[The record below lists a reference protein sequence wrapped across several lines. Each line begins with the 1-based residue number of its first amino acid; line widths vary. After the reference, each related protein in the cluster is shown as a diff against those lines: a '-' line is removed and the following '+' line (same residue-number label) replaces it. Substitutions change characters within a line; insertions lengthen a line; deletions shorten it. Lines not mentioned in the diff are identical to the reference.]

1 MFSIALLQDN
11 HNHPAYRGASLRAGG
26 LGGTESSVIQLAEA
40 LAARGHTVYALNR
53 LDLTVQERGV
63 MWMPLRD
70 MKALPP
76 IDVAIGVNSTRIF
89 SGLRARKKITWLH
102 NPPKLRQ
109 QLKRRNLFALL
120 RHRPHAVLLG
130 EYHSGLLHSWLP
142 YSDRSIIFHGVADNF
157 FLGEPERAP
166 RLPRAIFAS
175 QPKRG
180 LAFVTE
186 AWAEIRARAPD
197 AELHV
202 FCPQAKE
209 REAAEACRDKP
220 GVVIRGSVSRA
231 QLSEELRAARVM
243 LIPGVADETYCL
255 AAAEATAAGV
265 PIVTRGAG
273 ALAERVVEGNTGFI
287 SPATNDFIRDAVR
300 LLTEDDLWLKMHAS
314 CVGDPALATWNERA
328 ADWEAVITKIGVW

>member
-1 MFSIALLQDN
+1 MHSIAFLQDN
-11 HNHPAYRGASLRAGG
+11 HNHPAYRGASLLAGG
-26 LGGTESSVIQLAEA
+26 IGGTESSVIQLAEA

-53 LDLTVQERGV
+53 LDLTAQERGV
-63 MWMPLRD
+63 TWMPLRD

-76 IDVAIGVNSTRIF
+76 IDIAIGVNSTRIF

-102 NPPKLRQ
+102 NPPTLRQ

-142 YSDRSIIFHGVADNF
+142 YSDRSIIFHGVAENF
-157 FLGEPERAP
+157 FLREPEQRP
-166 RLPRAIFAS
+166 RPPRAIFAS
-175 QPKRG
+175 QPKRD
-180 LAFVTE
+180 LAFATE

-209 REAAEACRDKP
+209 REAAQACGGKP
-220 GVVIRGSVSRA
+220 GVIIRGSVSRA
-231 QLSEELRAARVM
+231 QLGEELRAARVM
-243 LIPGVADETYCL
+243 LIPGVADETFCL

-273 ALAERVVEGNTGFI
+273 ALAERVQQGETGFI
-287 SPATNDFIRDAVR
+287 SPAIDDFIRNAVR
-300 LLTEDDLWLKMHAS
+300 LLTEDDLWLKMHGA
-314 CVGDPALATWNERA
+314 CAAHPALASWNERA
-328 ADWEAVITKIGVW
+328 ADWEALFKKLGVC